1 MNLNVRICGERESP
15 TKYVNS
21 AYQIHKPYTRWKDC
35 GLFKKDKYLQEWIM
49 VFNSIF
55 YEQIWYNNDES
66 ACKLIYALKNVDS
79 LPKIIL

>member
-55 YEQIWYNNDES
+55 YEQIWYNNDG

-79 LPKIIL
+79 LLKIIL

>member
-55 YEQIWYNNDES
+55 YEQIWYNS